1 MYTDTSRTSHQ
12 HTDTTRRCRRESQ
25 VRPACQK
32 GPILVTAVAKIG
44 IIEHGSETC
53 VLEASGTDGVRDGP
67 GVTVGVVDT
76 AGTGL
81 GVGMRDSSHG
91 LHDLT

>member
-25 VRPACQK
+25 CQK
-32 GPILVTAVAKIG
+32 GPILATAVAKIG
-44 IIEHGSETC
+44 KIEHGSETC

-67 GVTVGVVDT
+67 DVTVGVVDT
-76 AGTGL
+76 TGTGL
-81 GVGMRDSSHG
+81 GVGMRDSSHS